1 MEALTRAPTA
11 LCRGELSAFS
21 DGGSREQRAFTVH
34 WVEGSMLAVRRA
46 FERETEQAFCE
57 LVSRC
62 ERRRLDL
69 DVPSGAGAGPRWGLG
84 EGTA

>member
-1 MEALTRAPTA
+1 
-11 LCRGELSAFS
+11 
-21 DGGSREQRAFTVH
+21 
-34 WVEGSMLAVRRA
+34 MLAVRRA
-46 FERETEQAFCE
+46 FERKTEQAFCE